1 MVDYVQ
7 LMILGAVAGFT
18 IFLGLPLVA
27 FHNLSAR
34 KKGFLNA
41 IAIGILF
48 FLLIEVLSEAGES
61 VKEAVKE
68 FAEGEIA
75 AQEPTILAISLVGGL
90 ALGLLSLTLYERKYV
105 VQKPAESIGQM
116 PSIAVKVNAY
126 KLALMIAIGIG
137 VHNFSEGL
145 AIGQEYAAG
154 AIGLA
159 MLLVIGFGLHN
170 TTEGFGI
177 AAPLVGHR
185 PKLGFVAL
193 AGFIG
198 GAPTFAGTLVGSLWT
213 STLASVLFLSVA
225 GGALIYVI
233 MSMYNSGR
241 RQTTNDILMLGIFL
255 GFVVGYLTELVLE
268 MGEHGFL
275 S

>member
-1 MVDYVQ
+1 MVDYLQ
-7 LMILGAVAGFT
+7 LIILGAIAGFT

-27 FHNLSAR
+27 FHNTSVR

-41 IAIGILF
+41 VAIGILF
-48 FLLIEVLSEAGES
+48 FLVIEVLAEAGES

-68 FAEGEIA
+68 FAEGKLA
-75 AQEPTILAISLVGGL
+75 AQEPTVLAITLIGGL
-90 ALGLLSLTLYERKYV
+90 ALGLLSLVIYERKYV
-105 VQKPAESIGQM
+105 VHKPAESIGQM
-116 PSIAVKVNAY
+116 PATAIETNAY

-145 AIGQEYAAG
+145 AIGQEYTAG

-159 MLLVIGFGLHN
+159 MLLVVGFGLHN

-185 PKLGFVAL
+185 PKASFVAL
-193 AGFIG
+193 AGFVG

-213 STLASVLFLSVA
+213 STIASVLFLSIA

-241 RQTTNDILMLGIFL
+241 RHTTNDILMVGIFL
-255 GFVVGYLTELVLE
+255 GFVVGYLTEIVLT
-268 MGEHGFL
+268 MGEHSFL

>member
-1 MVDYVQ
+1 MIDYLQ
-7 LMILGAVAGFT
+7 LIILGAIAGFT

-27 FHNLSAR
+27 FHNTSVR

-41 IAIGILF
+41 VAIGILF
-48 FLLIEVLSEAGES
+48 FLVIEVLAEAGES

-68 FAEGEIA
+68 FAEGKLA
-75 AQEPTILAISLVGGL
+75 AQEPTILAITLIGGL
-90 ALGLLSLTLYERKYV
+90 ALGLLSLVIYERKYV
-105 VQKPAESIGQM
+105 VHKPAESIGQM
-116 PSIAVKVNAY
+116 PATAIETNAY

-145 AIGQEYAAG
+145 AIGQEYTAG

-159 MLLVIGFGLHN
+159 MLLVVGFGLHN

-185 PKLGFVAL
+185 PKASFVVL
-193 AGFIG
+193 AGFVG

-213 STLASVLFLSVA
+213 STVASVLFLSIA

-241 RQTTNDILMLGIFL
+241 RHTTNDVLMVGIFL
-255 GFVVGYLTELVLE
+255 GFVVGYLTEIVLT
-268 MGEHGFL
+268 MGEHSFL

>member
-1 MVDYVQ
+1 MIDYLQ
-7 LMILGAVAGFT
+7 LIILGAIAGFT

-27 FHNLSAR
+27 FHNTSVR

-41 IAIGILF
+41 VAIGILF
-48 FLLIEVLSEAGES
+48 FLVIEVLAEAGES

-68 FAEGEIA
+68 FAEGKLA
-75 AQEPTILAISLVGGL
+75 AQEPTILAITLIGGL
-90 ALGLLSLTLYERKYV
+90 ALGLLSLVIYERKYV
-105 VQKPAESIGQM
+105 VHKPAESIGQM
-116 PSIAVKVNAY
+116 PATAIETNAY

-145 AIGQEYAAG
+145 AIGQEYTAG

-159 MLLVIGFGLHN
+159 MLLVVGFGLHN

-185 PKLGFVAL
+185 PKASFVVLVGFV
-193 AGFIG
+193 G

-213 STLASVLFLSVA
+213 STVASVLFLSIA

-241 RQTTNDILMLGIFL
+241 RHTTNDVLMVGIFL
-255 GFVVGYLTELVLE
+255 GFVVGYLTEIVLT
-268 MGEHGFL
+268 MGEHSFL

>member
-1 MVDYVQ
+1 MIDYLQ
-7 LMILGAVAGFT
+7 LIILGAIAGFT

-27 FHNLSAR
+27 FHNTSVR

-41 IAIGILF
+41 VAIGILF
-48 FLLIEVLSEAGES
+48 FLVIEVLAEAGES

-68 FAEGEIA
+68 FAEGKLA
-75 AQEPTILAISLVGGL
+75 AQEPTILAITLIGGL
-90 ALGLLSLTLYERKYV
+90 ALGLLSLVIYERRYV
-105 VQKPAESIGQM
+105 VHKLAESIGQM
-116 PSIAVKVNAY
+116 PATAIETNAY

-145 AIGQEYAAG
+145 AIGQEYTAG

-159 MLLVIGFGLHN
+159 MLLVVGFGLHN

-185 PKLGFVAL
+185 PKVSFVVLVGFV
-193 AGFIG
+193 G

-213 STLASVLFLSVA
+213 LTVASVLFLSIA

-241 RQTTNDILMLGIFL
+241 RHTTNDVLMVGIFL
-255 GFVVGYLTELVLE
+255 GFVVGYLTEIVLT
-268 MGEHGFL
+268 MGEHSFL